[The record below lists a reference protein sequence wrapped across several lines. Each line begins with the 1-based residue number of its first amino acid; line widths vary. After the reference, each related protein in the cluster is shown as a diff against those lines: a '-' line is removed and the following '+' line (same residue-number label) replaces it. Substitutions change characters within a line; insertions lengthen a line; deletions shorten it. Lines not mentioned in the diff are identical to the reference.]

1 LCWFF
6 ISQHFSSKLAVHKNG
21 IMTIAQQMLAELQQE
36 GIATRKI
43 LSQVPIDKKDWK
55 PHEKSM
61 TLGGL
66 ARHVAEIYGWSK
78 ETIVMDE
85 LDFAKMDFTPKTLNS
100 TEELV
105 ALFDKCLATSKE
117 ILEKTSDEELAK
129 PWSMRNGDVIYFTM
143 PKAQVMR
150 TWVLNHSVHH
160 RAQLGV
166 YLRLLDIAIPGTYGP
181 SADEQ

>member
-1 LCWFF
+1 
-6 ISQHFSSKLAVHKNG
+6 
-21 IMTIAQQMLAELQQE
+21 MTIAQQMLAELQQE

-43 LSQVPIDKKDWK
+43 LAQVPLDKKDWK

-61 TLGGL
+61 TLASL

-85 LDFAKMDFTPKTLNS
+85 LDFAKMDFTPKTLETND
-100 TEELV
+100 ELL
-105 ALFDKCLATSKE
+105 ALFDKCLATSTE
-117 ILEKTSDEELAK
+117 ILEKTTDEEMAK
-129 PWSMRNGDVIYFTM
+129 PWSMRNGEVIYFTM

-166 YLRLLDIAIPGTYGP
+166 YLRLLNIHLPGTYGP